1 MKQEKTKV
9 LFAAFEAVPFIKTG
23 GLGDV
28 LGSLPAYIKNDKY
41 DARVILPLLSS
52 IPHEYREKM
61 KFVKKYEVRLGWRSL
76 YCGLFTLRKGGITY
90 YFLDNEYYFRRSG
103 IYGEFDDGER
113 VSFFSVA
120 VLETIRHISKNYAP
134 DILHCNDWHT
144 ALVPV
149 YLRELFRGEEIY
161 DRIKTVFTIHNL
173 KFQGQY
179 GRNMIDDVLGLG
191 GTPAE
196 GQMIHND
203 AVNFMQGAVIY
214 SDAVTTVSPTYAEE
228 ICTVRYGEGLEGLF
242 TSRKYKL
249 SGIINGINNNSY
261 DPAKDPAI
269 PVHFDAGCLEKKTEA
284 KLALQRELGLR
295 EDPDVPLFAM
305 VSRLTTQKGA
315 NLIAELLPEFKERNM
330 QVVVLGT
337 GDYSYENAIGDF
349 AYRNPDIL
357 EDVARQYIEAGSQ
370 VVYTP
375 TFNLTRD
382 KVAGLGE
389 TVESLCLKLTAPARK
404 LREEYAGKGKSVLMV
419 FDMGPQGELVEP
431 LGKLTFEDAYDW
443 QRD

>member
-120 VLETIRHISKNYAP
+120 VLETIRHISKNSAP

-295 EDPDVPLFAM
+295 EDPDIPLFAM

-315 NLIAELLPEFKERNM
+315 NLIAELLPEFKETCRSLFSEQATTHM
-330 QVVVLGT
+330 RTRSEILHT
-337 GDYSYENAIGDF
+337 AILRTSPRGSLSASLF
-349 AYRNPDIL
+349 Q
-357 EDVARQYIEAGSQ
+357 EDSMR
-370 VVYTP
+370 P
-375 TFNLTRD
+375 
-382 KVAGLGE
+382 
-389 TVESLCLKLTAPARK
+389 
-404 LREEYAGKGKSVLMV
+404 LMCS
-419 FDMGPQGELVEP
+419 
-431 LGKLTFEDAYDW
+431 
-443 QRD
+443 